1 MDFKILNRESTYQS
15 HAFNVQKVFLELPN
29 QKQRYYDL
37 VDHKDS
43 VTVLPIDENGDVY
56 FVTQY
61 RLGAERQLLELPAGV
76 MEDGELP
83 EICAMREI
91 KEEIGMAAENLKL
104 LGDFYLVPGYCNEHM
119 YTYLATGLFPSPL
132 KPDADEFLQINKI
145 PYQQVLE
152 MMKSGN
158 IQDVKTLATLALAFP
173 ILGFPT

>member
-1 MDFKILNRESTYQS
+1 
-15 HAFNVQKVFLELPN
+15 
-29 QKQRYYDL
+29 
-37 VDHKDS
+37 
-43 VTVLPIDENGDVY
+43 
-56 FVTQY
+56 
-61 RLGAERQLLELPAGV
+61 
-76 MEDGELP
+76 
-83 EICAMREI
+83 
-91 KEEIGMAAENLKL
+91 
-104 LGDFYLVPGYCNEHM
+104 M